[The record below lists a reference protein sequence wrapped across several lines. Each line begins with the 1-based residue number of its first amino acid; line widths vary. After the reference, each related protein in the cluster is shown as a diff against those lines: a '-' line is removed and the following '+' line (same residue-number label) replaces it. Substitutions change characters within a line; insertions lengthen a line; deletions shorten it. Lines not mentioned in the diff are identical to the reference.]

1 MHRHTMLAACA
12 AIACTAGNAQAATLV
27 NFSFNDGN
35 VFVNPADTALN
46 PDVTVLGPWTVRDGS
61 LIAAGLNGQGNS
73 GRAIG
78 ANSFGDDTDGTPAGN
93 VFTFQ
98 FTTTG
103 KLDLSAFSFWEQG
116 SSGPNGVGPSDWT
129 VSINGTQVAA
139 GAATRGNPGGVQ
151 TGSLTLSDLMG
162 TVTVEIGATGAANNA
177 TATWRVDNFVLEGSV
192 QPVPL
197 PATLPLL
204 AGAAGL
210 LALRR
215 RRG

>member
-1 MHRHTMLAACA
+1 MKKHPMLAACA
-12 AIACTAGNAQAATLV
+12 ALVCAAGSAEAATLV

-46 PDVTVLGPWTVRDGS
+46 PDVTVLGPWAVRDGS
-61 LIAAGLNGQGNS
+61 LLASGLNGQGGT

-78 ANSFGDDTDGTPAGN
+78 ANSFGDATDGTPAGN
-93 VFTFQ
+93 VFSFQ
-98 FTTTG
+98 FTTSG
-103 KLDLSAFSFWEQG
+103 LLDLTALRFWEQG
-116 SSGPNGVGPSDWT
+116 SGGANGNGPDAWT
-129 VSINGTQVAA
+129 VTINGDQVAS
-139 GAATRGNPGGVQ
+139 GAATRSNPGSEHLRALSLSGL
-151 TGSLTLSDLMG
+151 TGTI
-162 TVTVEIGATGAANNA
+162 TVLIGATGAANNA
-177 TATWRVDNFVLEGSV
+177 TATWRVDNFVLEGTV
-192 QPVPL
+192 QPIPL